1 MKVDAIIPIELN
13 VYDEDGDVVDTTTAN
28 LSRSEISRIIDQ
40 TSQLVLLVRDS
51 RSVGDLLLLLEET
64 LVDAKV
70 IDK

>member
-40 TSQLVLLVRDS
+40 TSQLLRVVCDS
-51 RSVGDLLLLLEET
+51 RFSGSFLSST
-64 LVDAKV
+64 CF
-70 IDK
+70 